1 LFTLQYL
8 ADVDR
13 SKVPNLRNALFF
25 QRPAGRMPTA
35 LAVSLAA
42 HALLL
47 SVALGGQAFGLPG
60 LAFPWQERRFGA
72 DDLRITLAP
81 APAPAQVA
89 PVAAVAPVVPDL
101 PAAPLPAAAPVTPVA
116 SAAPPRPAPDVPA
129 RPAPVAIVA
138 PDAAPAPAPDPAI
151 EQRALELARV
161 ERAAAEAER
170 VRQAELIAIARRDAA
185 QQAERQQETARAD
198 AAARAAAERAEAAR
212 QDDLRRAAA
221 DQQHAQQAEQ
231 ARQAQA
237 DAAQREAA
245 RQDAVRQEAAR
256 QEAARQEAARQEAA
270 RQEAA
275 RQEAA
280 RQESARQEAARQE
293 AARQEAARQE
303 QAKQAQPKQDPAQR
317 ERAEQE
323 AQREERLRAIGR
335 QLNAEAAQRDA
346 AADPS
351 RSLLPG
357 ASSLRRGWLLGRAD
371 ANAQL
376 VQYAETMAQKFELN
390 MTFDMVRE
398 LVKQPHVAPIVT
410 MAIRADGS
418 VEKVTFVVSSGV
430 PALDAAIRRVIASQ
444 APYGAFPPVLARQY
458 DVVEIR
464 RTWHFDTAIR
474 LQ

>member
-89 PVAAVAPVVPDL
+89 PVAPVVPDM

-138 PDAAPAPAPDPAI
+138 PDAAPAPAPAPDPAI

-280 RQESARQEAARQE
+280 RQEAARQE

-303 QAKQAQPKQDPAQR
+303 VARQEQARQAQPKQDSAQR
-317 ERAEQE
+317 ERTEQE

-444 APYGAFPPVLARQY
+444 APYGAFPPALARQY